1 MQLFRQLKGMTVFVF
16 DRKCVAKV
24 TGFIDVNK
32 GYCCYVKI
40 RKAKEDNFSIQLKR
54 GYNERIIFK
63 TKNFGQ
69 WEGGFARQKIV
80 FRVK

>member
-1 MQLFRQLKGMTVFVF
+1 MFRQAKGMTVFVF

-40 RKAKEDNFSIQLKR
+40 RKAKEDNFSIQYKR
-54 GYNERIIFK
+54 GYNERIIFE
-63 TKNFGQ
+63 TKNFAQ

-80 FRVK
+80 FDVK

>member
-1 MQLFRQLKGMTVFVF
+1 MFRQAKGMTVFVF

-40 RKAKEDNFSIQLKR
+40 RKAKEDNFSIQYKR
-54 GYNERIIFK
+54 GYNERIIFEM
-63 TKNFGQ
+63 KNFAQ

-80 FRVK
+80 FDVK

>member
-1 MQLFRQLKGMTVFVF
+1 MFRQAKGMTVFVF

-40 RKAKEDNFSIQLKR
+40 RKAKEDNFSI
-54 GYNERIIFK
+54 
-63 TKNFGQ
+63 
-69 WEGGFARQKIV
+69 
-80 FRVK
+80 